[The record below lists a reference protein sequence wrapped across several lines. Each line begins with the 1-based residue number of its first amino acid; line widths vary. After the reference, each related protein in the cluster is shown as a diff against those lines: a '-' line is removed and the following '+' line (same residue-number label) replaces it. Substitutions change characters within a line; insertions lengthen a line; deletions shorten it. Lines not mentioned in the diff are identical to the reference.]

1 LLLWTTMNEFSPILE
16 MRDYRPGDAE
26 AIAAIYAHYVRT
38 SVCTFDF
45 EPPTAAMT
53 TEKFETMVRKGH
65 PVVIGEVAGKVAG
78 YAYASDFRPRAGYRF
93 TCEDSIYLSPEMTG
107 RGYGAIL
114 LRDVIAKAE
123 AFGFKQMIA
132 IIAGGIESSVRLH
145 ERFGFKTLGVF
156 PKLGNKFDRW
166 IDIVHMQ
173 REL

>member
-1 LLLWTTMNEFSPILE
+1 MNEASPILQL
-16 MRDYRPGDAE
+16 RDYRPTDAE

-45 EPPTAAMT
+45 DPPPVGAMA
-53 TEKFETMVRKGH
+53 EKFEAMVRKGH
-65 PVVIGEVAGKVAG
+65 PVVIGEVGGKVAG
-78 YAYASDFRPRAGYRF
+78 YAYASDFRPRPGYRF
-93 TCEDSIYLSPEMTG
+93 TCEDSIYLHPEMTG

-114 LRDVIAKAE
+114 LGEVITRAQ

-132 IIAGGIESSVRLH
+132 VIAGGVESSIKLH
-145 ERFGFKTLGVF
+145 ERFGFRTLGVY
-156 PKLGNKFDRW
+156 PKLGHKFDRW